1 LFPKRKILWE
11 PEPDPVLIPEAPV
24 QVLTLDQALTDPFGL
39 EPKAPEQPSFPET
52 PSKNGHRIMKVRDLL
67 VPEKD
72 LIRDRLFLPNNGV
85 IEKDL
90 CVKFKVQSLPDAVSI
105 FQVTGYVTCLH
116 GMVARGTLRVRDQRL
131 YENHIK
137 AHRCLW
143 LTYNSPKYAA
153 MRNRVTA
160 TPQQPRMIEP
170 QFEAVPAG
178 RRKVA

>member
-24 QVLTLDQALTDPFGL
+24 QVLPEDPPVWAL
-39 EPKAPEQPSFPET
+39 KPEVFRT
-52 PSKNGHRIMKVRDLL
+52 PSKNGHRIMKVRNLL

-85 IEKDL
+85 IGKDL
-90 CVKFKVQSLPDAVSI
+90 CVRFKVQSLPNEVSI
-105 FQVTGYVTCLH
+105 FQVTGYVACLH
-116 GMVARGTLRVRDQRL
+116 GMIARGTLRVRDQRS
-131 YENHIK
+131 YEDHIK
-137 AHRCLW
+137 AHRYLW

>member
-1 LFPKRKILWE
+1 MFPKRKILWE

-24 QVLTLDQALTDPFGL
+24 QVLTLEPQAT
-39 EPKAPEQPSFPET
+39 EQPSPPET

-90 CVKFKVQSLPDAVSI
+90 CVWFKAHNLPDEVSI

-160 TPQQPRMIEP
+160 TPQQPRMIGP